1 MSFQK
6 IVTYSTALIFTCATS
21 LFIDAQTNQVSALS
35 DRCLTSV
42 HEVTMALNK
51 KTAGSHISNYPV
63 FFPSHIDVDDTW
75 VNAPSGKVMHFG
87 VTPDLPEKYRKKVST
102 EIINN
107 CKGTVAVQFTTCLE
121 QGCDEIY
128 GIVKGKV
135 VKFKYPGCTRT
146 NSTVNGAFN
155 RYGKLNWGY
164 TEESPLC

>member
-42 HEVTMALNK
+42 YEVTMALNK
-51 KTAGSHISNYPV
+51 TTPNSDANSDPV
-63 FFPSHIDVDDTW
+63 FFPSRKDAYDMW
-75 VNAPSGKVMHFG
+75 VNAPSGNVMYFG
-87 VTPDLPEKYRKKVST
+87 VAADLSEKYRKKVST

-107 CKGTVAVQFTTCLE
+107 CKGTVAVRFTTCLE
-121 QGCDEIY
+121 YGCEYTY

-135 VKFKYPGCTRT
+135 VEFKGTECKGYDP
-146 NSTVNGAFN
+146 SK
-155 RYGKLNWGY
+155 KLKWGY
-164 TEESPLC
+164 VHSDCT